1 MRYTNCAMLPERAFQ
16 KKLSIYS
23 APATLEGGGGSIL
36 NSVVQFGADVVAT
49 VSGNP
54 ELIPLINAG
63 LSVAEGGC
71 ASSALEGAAI
81 GSLTGGIFC
90 GEACA
95 VGGLSGSG
103 ACVNQAISDVQNG
116 SMTIEQAAQETG
128 IPLQET
134 FSDGTIS
141 TYDPNGNVVNDYSNG
156 TSQTLNSQGQLV
168 QNVDNGVTTTYDPS
182 NGSIE
187 SNTFQNPDG
196 SVVDVSPGATVNTNA
211 SGELVSSTS
220 GPSDAQVTTNYNS
233 DGTVENTTQTL
244 PSGETQTTLP
254 DGSQT
259 ITNSEGQTV
268 RTVSADGKVDLFPEG
283 NATPGVNSEPG
294 LAQQAIDNN
303 QAARGALPETSAA
316 APNASNTGVALPAAP
331 SGLQAALNA
340 AATGAGKGG
349 IIGAINAALHGG
361 CVVKGALSGAAT
373 GGVGAGAGSVAGG
386 ALSSLFCGSKLA
398 QTIGSGIGG
407 GLAGGATSAAIN
419 HKNIGTGAL
428 IGGLTGATSSGI
440 GAAVNSLLPCDPTAA
455 KIISTIGGAAAKAA
469 ATGQNVGQAVTSGL
483 ENLGTGAVTGA
494 AVNAAGNGN
503 TPTDTASNPPSV
515 SDIVNGN
522 LPANSPWSGTSCAT
536 GKVTVTGAPVDSN
549 QTALPTPANA
559 FPDPASPTGYSDAQG
574 DPVADPNAQ
583 TPTDTAAVNPT
594 DATQAALGATTGS
607 SSANY
612 TTPGATVTPTPSGS
626 NTNGYTT
633 PGVTDS
639 GGSGDQTASGTG
651 TGTGT
656 GTSTPTPTDTPTPT
670 PTDTPTTTVTP
681 TPTPTST
688 SSGGLSAAQIAALVA
703 SAAAGTSA
711 SANANKAISQT
722 ATPKASVV
730 HGTQIA
736 LPMSS
741 YNLSTDALQQPTY
754 NPMSE
759 SEIQNA
765 KKGGLISLATG
776 GSSTCCA
783 ANATPSLVKGTAV
796 KLPLSSI
803 SLSDSQYAAPAY
815 NPSSEQAIQ
824 SAATGGQIG
833 TSQVPQA
840 SLVHG
845 SPVNFHQGFH
855 GLNPLAGAP
864 HMADGGG
871 VPGHHPEFYSEGG
884 LHHFVQGGGTGTSDS
899 VPAML
904 ANGEFVLPADIV
916 SSLGDGSN
924 QSGAKILDEF
934 LKVVRAHKQSHDAK
948 HLPPDSKGPLGY
960 LLEARKKVK

>member
-651 TGTGT
+651 TGT
-656 GTSTPTPTDTPTPT
+656 DTPTPT